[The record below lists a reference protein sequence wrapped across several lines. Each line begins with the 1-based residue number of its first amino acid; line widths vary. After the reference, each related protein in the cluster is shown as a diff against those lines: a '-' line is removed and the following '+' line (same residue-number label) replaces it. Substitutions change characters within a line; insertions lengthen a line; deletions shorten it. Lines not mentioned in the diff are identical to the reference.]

1 MPNPS
6 IDTLMN
12 AVKKYAREHYEEGCW
27 SNVIECMED
36 IDIALIIGD
45 HVTTEEGAIKKMA
58 EYLAPLAD
66 RKRDIEG
73 EIF

>member
-1 MPNPS
+1 M
-6 IDTLMN
+6 IDHLIS

-36 IDIALIIGD
+36 LDIALVIGD
-45 HVTTEEGAIKKMA
+45 RVTTEEGAIKKMA
-58 EYLAPLAD
+58 DYLAPLAD
-66 RKRDIEG
+66 VKRDIEG